1 MGITYS
7 IDDNLGIIRETWT
20 GDVSAQDLATYWNH
34 YLADPRVLSIRK
46 TLVDLRDATPT
57 FSGQQLSALIRA
69 VVDPVLQG
77 RDWKTA
83 IVVAQPVQFGVS
95 RQYHAFAQHYST
107 DSIFSD
113 PATALAWLTAR

>member
-7 IDDNLGIIRETWT
+7 IDDDEGIIRETWT
-20 GDVSAQDLATYWNH
+20 GNVSAQELGAYWAR

-46 TLVDLRDATPT
+46 TLVDLRDSTPT
-57 FSGQQLSALIRA
+57 FSGQQLSSLIQT
-69 VVDPVLQG
+69 VVDPVLKG

-83 IVVAQPVQFGVS
+83 IVVAQPLQFGVS
-95 RQYHAFAQHYST
+95 RQYQVFAQHYSH

-113 PATALAWLTAR
+113 PTTALAWLMAP